1 MRGFVNQQQPLF
13 VAYDIEE
20 RIPQTHPIRV
30 LKHLADEI
38 LSRMQGRMGLLYHD
52 RGQVSIPPEQLLKA
66 LVLEKFFSIRSH
78 RQLMEQIRY
87 NLLFQWFLDL
97 KPHDRIWDHSSFS
110 RNQER
115 LASLSAE
122 FFDEIVLLANEHNL
136 LSNEHFTVDGTLYE
150 ACASIKRMKRLPKD
164 PPGSS
169 GGGDN
174 TAGPQVD
181 FRGQTFSNQ
190 THRNTTDPDARLI
203 RKGRGKEAKLVLA
216 GNNLV
221 DNRHGLTVETQ
232 IRIATGKSEAVGVI
246 EMIDRLRRRRGV
258 GRKRRITVGADKLY
272 DQKALIRALRERT
285 VTPHVDTKACGGSR
299 LLDARTYGKKGYAIS
314 LKKRKAVE
322 PSFGWAKTYGG
333 MGKLRHRGVEKVA
346 TQNFLTQATRNLVR
360 MTNLLGAAIMET
372 LSLKTF
378 QPA

>member
-13 VAYDIEE
+13 VAYDIED

-38 LSRMQGRMGLLYHD
+38 LQRMQGRMGLLYKD
-52 RGQVSIPPEQLLKA
+52 NGQVSIPPEQLLKA

-110 RNQER
+110 RNQDR
-115 LASLSAE
+115 LAELSAD
-122 FFDEIVLLANEHNL
+122 FFADIVLLADEHGL

-150 ACASIKRMKRLPKD
+150 ASASIKCMKPLPEQ
-164 PPGSS
+164 PPEPKGKS
-169 GGGDN
+169 GGGPSVN
-174 TAGPQVD
+174 
-181 FRGQTFSNQ
+181 FRGKTFSNQ

-203 RKGRGKEAKLVLA
+203 RKGLGKEAKLVLA
-216 GNNLV
+216 GSNLV
-221 DNRHGLTVETQ
+221 DNRHGLTVETLLQ
-232 IRIATGKSEAVGVI
+232 IASGTAEAEAAVV
-246 EMIDRLRRRRGV
+246 MVDRLRGRRGV
-258 GRKRRITVGADKLY
+258 GKTRRITLGGDKLY
-272 DQKALIRALRERT
+272 DQSELVRRMRERH
-285 VTPHVDTKACGGSR
+285 VTPHFDTKQRGGSR
-299 LLDARTYGKKGYAIS
+299 LLDGRTYCKPGYAVS
-314 LKKRKAVE
+314 QKKRKAVE

-333 MGKLRHRGVEKVA
+333 MGKLRHRGVQKVA

-360 MTNLLGAAIMET
+360 MTKLLGEEILKT
-372 LSLKTF
+372 LSKKRF